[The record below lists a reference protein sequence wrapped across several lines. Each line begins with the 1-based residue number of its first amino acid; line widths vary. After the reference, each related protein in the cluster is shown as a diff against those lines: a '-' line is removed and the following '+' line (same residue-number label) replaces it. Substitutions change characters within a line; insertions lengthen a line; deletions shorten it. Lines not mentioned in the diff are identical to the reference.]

1 MEMRKELL
9 NPKLHSYVLVY
20 VLSNLENLSL
30 EANIYLYRTTVYG
43 QKPEE

>member
-1 MEMRKELL
+1 MRKELL

-20 VLSNLENLSL
+20 VLSNLKNFSL
-30 EANIYLYRTTVYG
+30 EANIYLNRTTVYG